1 MAMITN
7 NFVRRKAALVQLGSS
22 MKSLIDHED
31 WPGYE
36 IGVEEEIFSAFHQSL
51 KLASVKNPWFTS
63 QMINHAL
70 TVWAQQLREE
80 NINQW
85 LNKYNDL
92 DKLSSKTVLIICAGN
107 LPLVGWHDFICCYL
121 LGAKVQLKLSKSD
134 DVLIPELIKILTLFD
149 ADVENNIQVLEQKPM
164 NYDLVIAT
172 GSNNTNRYFDY
183 YFGKYPHIF
192 RKNRTSIAV
201 IDDHT
206 STNDLEKLANDVFGY
221 FGLGCRSVTKLYI
234 KKGFEIDKIFNAFFA
249 YKEIMNHV
257 KYMNNYDYNKSIY
270 LLEEIPFLDNGFVM
284 LKEDVQ
290 LHSPVSVINYE
301 YYEHLEELNEKLTI
315 IDNEI
320 QCRVG
325 LNGIPFGSAQNPSLS
340 DYADG
345 IDTIQFLIDNLN

>member
-1 MAMITN
+1 
-7 NFVRRKAALVQLGSS
+7 
-22 MKSLIDHED
+22 
-31 WPGYE
+31 
-36 IGVEEEIFSAFHQSL
+36 
-51 KLASVKNPWFTS
+51 
-63 QMINHAL
+63 MINHAL

-85 LNKYNDL
+85 LNKYSDL

-149 ADVENNIQVLEQKPM
+149 ADVENNIQVLEQNPM

-183 YFGKYPHIF
+183 YFVKYPHIF

-206 STNDLEKLANDVFGY
+206 STNDLENLANDVFSY

-270 LLEEIPFLDNGFVM
+270 LLEEIPFLDNGFLM

-290 LHSPVSVINYE
+290 LHSPVSVLNYE

-345 IDTIQFLIDNLN
+345 IDTIQFLINNLN